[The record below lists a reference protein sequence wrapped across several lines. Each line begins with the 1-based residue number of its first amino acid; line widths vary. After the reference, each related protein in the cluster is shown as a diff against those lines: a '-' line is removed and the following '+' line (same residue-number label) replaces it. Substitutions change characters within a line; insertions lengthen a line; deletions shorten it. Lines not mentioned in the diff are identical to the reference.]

1 MKTESS
7 VVICAATPHTA
18 GNKPSLPSPPVRP
31 WACGL
36 GLLLLLPLAA
46 AAAAVAVACCHAA
59 ACCCLLAACCLLLTA
74 LQADPCV

>member
-46 AAAAVAVACCHAA
+46 AAAAVAVACC
-59 ACCCLLAACCLLLTA
+59 CLLLPACCLLLAAHSTA
-74 LQADPCV
+74 S

>member
-18 GNKPSLPSPPVRP
+18 GNKPSLPSPPVWP

-46 AAAAVAVACCHAA
+46 AAAAVAVACC
-59 ACCCLLAACCLLLTA
+59 CLLLPACCLLLAAHSTA
-74 LQADPCV
+74 S